1 MNRLLPGFVAAGL
14 AACATTPPP
23 VADAGAADELS
34 TLSLSCKKPYALTQD
49 CSGLSGAKRRIA
61 IDGFDVKVAGSA
73 AGDVVLVMDAKLMAN
88 TFSDFLTLNSPGHSR
103 AANDSY
109 TAVRQ
114 VLDKTGVEVRRVRVL
129 RSLGNIDGYVLEL
142 GGNGYAALLPF
153 TRE

>member
-1 MNRLLPGFVAAGL
+1 MNRFLPLLVAVGL
-14 AACATTPPP
+14 AGCAATPPP
-23 VADAGAADELS
+23 VADAGASDDIS

-49 CSGLSGAKRRIA
+49 CSGFSGAKRRISV
-61 IDGFDVKVAGSA
+61 DGFDVKVAGSA
-73 AGDVVLVMDAKLMAN
+73 AGDVVLVMDAKLVAN
-88 TFSDFLTLNSPGHSR
+88 SFSDFFTLNSPSHSR

-109 TAVRQ
+109 TAVRR
-114 VLDKTGVEVRRVRVL
+114 VLDKAGIEVRRVRVL